1 MKHGRL
7 RVILPAL
14 GCAALIGLN
23 VSTPGSMM
31 RDGEVGFVYSTP
43 QSIGEAQS
51 MLVQA
56 GYLKASSYRQGEL
69 DQETVSALLDFQRVH
84 SLRRTGVVDWET
96 MSLLPAHAH
105 AKGARPPRVEP
116 VVERDSDG
124 DGVNDGRDR
133 CPDTPQGASVDAA
146 GCPADSD
153 GDGVYDGL
161 DRCPGTPRGERVD
174 SKGCPSDSD
183 LDGVY
188 DGQDRCPDTP
198 NGIAVDDKGCPVKA
212 KPAPLFEG
220 SKKSLVLEG
229 VNFETNSATLT
240 PASHATL
247 DRVAQSLNDSA
258 DVRVEIAGHTDSM
271 GEAAHNMQLSAARAD
286 SVKRYLV
293 SRGVDG
299 SRLVTKGYGE
309 SNPIADNASASGR
322 AKNRRVELN
331 RID

>member
-7 RVILPAL
+7 RVFLPAL
-14 GCAALIGLN
+14 GCAALIGLFI
-23 VSTPGSMM
+23 STPASMM
-31 RDGEVGFVYSTP
+31 RDGEFGFVYSTP

-51 MLVQA
+51 ILVKA
-56 GYLKASSYRQGEL
+56 GYLNASSYRQGEL
-69 DQETVSALLDFQRVH
+69 DKATVSALLDFQRVH

-96 MSLLPAHAH
+96 MSMLPAHSH

-124 DGVNDGRDR
+124 DGV
-133 CPDTPQGASVDAA
+133 TDAR
-146 GCPADSD
+146 
-153 GDGVYDGL
+153 

-183 LDGVY
+183 GDGVF

-198 NGIAVDDKGCPVKA
+198 RGTAVDDKGCPEKA
-212 KPAPLFEG
+212 KATPLFEG

-247 DRVAQSLNDSA
+247 DRVAESLNDSPE
-258 DVRVEIAGHTDSM
+258 VRVEIAGHTDSM
-271 GEAAHNMQLSAARAD
+271 GSAAHNTQLSAARAD

-299 SRLVTKGYGE
+299 SRLSAKGYGE
-309 SNPIADNASASGR
+309 NQPIADNATAAGR